1 MAVLGIDLGG
11 TKLLAGVF
19 SESGELLHKEKAEL
33 ENRQGAELGAFIT
46 QKINILQA
54 EWQQKGKSILA
65 AGVAVPGIS
74 NPANG
79 TVWAPNIP
87 GWEAYPLWN
96 ELRQNCKST
105 GITID
110 NDRSCS
116 LLGEIWKGNA
126 RQCSNVIFLTVGT
139 GIGAGIM
146 ADGNIINGARGI
158 SGAIGWMA
166 LTTPFREEYISC
178 GCFEQHASGEG
189 IAKSA
194 RELLQSEKI
203 ATSMLS
209 RIPLKD
215 IKAHHVFNAYSYGDP
230 AAIKVIRQCIQ
241 YWGMASANLVSLF
254 NPEKIIFGGGVFGPA
269 LQFLPDIMEE
279 ARRWAQPVSIKH
291 TKFEPSAL
299 GNEACLYG
307 AAFLALKNIQNHDPG
322 SIQ

>member
-33 ENRQGAELGAFIT
+33 ESRKGAEVGAFIT
-46 QKINILQA
+46 QKINILQS
-54 EWQQKGKSILA
+54 EWQQRDNGILA
-65 AGVAVPGIS
+65 TGVAIPGIS
-74 NPANG
+74 NPVSG

-87 GWEAYPLWN
+87 GWEAYPLLN
-96 ELRQNCKST
+96 ELQQNCKDTS
-105 GITID
+105 IIID

-116 LLGEIWKGNA
+116 LLGEIWKGSA

-146 ADGNIINGARGI
+146 ADGNIINGAQGI

-166 LTTPFREEYISC
+166 LTTPFRDAYISC

-203 ATSMLS
+203 TTSLLN

-215 IKAHHVFNAYSYGDP
+215 IKARHVFNAYSHGDP
-230 AAIKVIRQCIQ
+230 AAIKIIRQCIQ

-279 ARRWAQPVSIKH
+279 ALRWAQPVSIKQ
-291 TKFEPSAL
+291 TRFEPSAL
-299 GNEACLYG
+299 GEEACLYG
-307 AAFLALKNIQNHDPG
+307 AAYLALKNK
-322 SIQ
+322 

>member
-11 TKLLAGVF
+11 TKLLIGVF
-19 SESGELLHKEKAEL
+19 SESGELSYKEKADL
-33 ENRQGAELGAFIT
+33 ENRQGAEVGAFIT
-46 QKINILQA
+46 QKINALQT
-54 EWQQKGKSILA
+54 EWQQKGDRISA
-65 AGVAVPGIS
+65 AGIAVPGII
-74 NPANG
+74 NPESG
-79 TVWAPNIP
+79 IVWAPNIP
-87 GWEAYPLWN
+87 GWEAYPLLN
-96 ELRQNCKST
+96 ELKQNCNSIS
-105 GITID
+105 ITID

-126 RQCSNVIFLTVGT
+126 RQCRNVIFLTIGT

-146 ADGNIINGARGI
+146 ANGNIINGAQGI

-166 LTTPFREEYISC
+166 LTTPFRDAYTSC

-203 ATSMLS
+203 TTSLLS

-215 IKAHHVFNAYSYGDP
+215 IKARHVFNAYSYGDP
-230 AAIKVIRQCIQ
+230 AAIKIIRQCIQ
-241 YWGMASANLVSLF
+241 YWGMATANLVSLL

-269 LQFLPDIMEE
+269 LQFLPEIIEE
-279 ARRWAQPVSIKH
+279 ARQWAQPVSIKH

-307 AAFLALKNIQNHDPG
+307 AAHLALKNK
-322 SIQ
+322 